1 MNKMDSTN
9 SHRDLCI
16 MMDIANKEVQTNNNA
31 VDGGHMGEF
40 AWGGVPTSGTE
51 FQPSNL
57 ILEPIFLNDP
67 NLQGIEEEFY
77 FVLFFTSFGI
87 LFYFSF

>member
-31 VDGGHMGEF
+31 VDGVHMGEF

-67 NLQGIEEEFY
+67 NCGIVRRNVRVY
-77 FVLFFTSFGI
+77 FFFNLLFVFPFV
-87 LFYFSF
+87 